1 MSKHLGPHG
10 FGDLRHEATLPPQ
23 VPSAHVVRDVGRHP
37 GRDHGTRRRR
47 RVDPRRNTRGHA
59 RIDCDARPAEVY
71 PWLAQ
76 MGFGKAGWYSYD
88 WLDNLGRKSATEIVP
103 RGK

>member
-1 MSKHLGPHG
+1 MLFETWGATQAEITEPVV
-10 FGDLRHEATLPPQ
+10 GDELIPDATL
-23 VPSAHVVRDVGRHP
+23 VA
-37 GRDHGTRRRR
+37 TRS
-47 RVDPRRNTRGHA
+47 
-59 RIDCDARPAEVY
+59 IDCDARPTEVY

-103 RGK
+103 A